1 MQFIIDGSEKLSRFL
16 IDHSTFIL
24 IAVAVLS
31 FVYYAW
37 LRPILIGYIGELLV
51 RLRLKRLDV
60 SKYTVIN
67 DVLIKTAE
75 GTTQIDHIVISEF
88 GIFVI
93 ETKHMTG
100 KVYASDYAEQ
110 WKVYYGKRCRK
121 LFNPFRQNY
130 GHVKNLESLLSAPEE
145 VFKPILVFIKK
156 SRLTLKRKD
165 VKNTLLYHT
174 ELVKHI
180 CSITDKCITPEQ
192 KLIYINQINAANI
205 KNNKN
210 MHEHVKYVKTKKA
223 E

>member
-1 MQFIIDGSEKLSRFL
+1 MTQFI

-24 IAVAVLS
+24 ITIAVLA
-31 FVYYAW
+31 FIYYAW
-37 LRPILIGYIGELLV
+37 LRPIIIGYIGELLV
-51 RLRLKRLDV
+51 RLRLKRLDE
-60 SKYTVIN
+60 SSYTVIN

-75 GTTQIDHIVISEF
+75 GTTQIDHIVVSES

-100 KVYASDYAEQ
+100 KVYASDHAEH

-145 VFKPILVFIKK
+145 AFKPILVFIKK
-156 SRLTLKRKD
+156 SRLTLKRKE
-165 VKNTLLYHT
+165 VKKNTLLYHT

-180 CSITDKCITPEQ
+180 RSVTDKCITPEQ

-205 KNNKN
+205 RNSKN

>member
-1 MQFIIDGSEKLSRFL
+1 MTEFIINN
-16 IDHSTFIL
+16 STIIL
-24 IAVAVLS
+24 IAVAILG

-37 LRPILIGYIGELLV
+37 LRPIIIGYIGELLV
-51 RLRLKRLDV
+51 RLRLKRLDETA
-60 SKYTVIN
+60 YTTIN

-75 GTTQIDHIVISEF
+75 GTTQIDHIVVSEY

-100 KVYASDYAEQ
+100 KVYASDHTEK
-110 WKVYYGKRCRK
+110 WKVYYGQRCKK

-130 GHVKNLESLLSAPEE
+130 GHTKNLESLLSAPAD
-145 VFKPILVFIKK
+145 VFKPILVFIRK

-180 CSITDKCITPEQ
+180 RSVTDKCITPEQ
-192 KLIYINQINAANI
+192 KLIYINQINAANSR
-205 KNNKN
+205 NNKN
-210 MHEHVKYVKTKKA
+210 MHEHIKYVNTKKA

>member
-1 MQFIIDGSEKLSRFL
+1 MTQFI

-24 IAVAVLS
+24 ITIAVLA
-31 FVYYAW
+31 FIYYAW
-37 LRPILIGYIGELLV
+37 LRPIIIGYIGELLV
-51 RLRLKRLDV
+51 RLRLKQLDE
-60 SKYTVIN
+60 SSYTIIN

-75 GTTQIDHIVISEF
+75 GTTQIDHIVVSEF

-100 KVYASDYAEQ
+100 KIYASDHAEH
-110 WKVYYGKRCRK
+110 WKAYYGKRCRK

-130 GHVKNLESLLSAPEE
+130 GHVKNLESLLTAPAE

-180 CSITDKCITPEQ
+180 RSVTDKCITPEQ
-192 KLIYINQINAANI
+192 KLIYINQLNTANI
-205 KNNKN
+205 RNTKN
-210 MHEHVKYVKTKKA
+210 MHKHVKYVKSKKA